1 MPEKASS
8 GMMDGVPSM
17 RRDGGA
23 VLCYSFPPYGDA
35 PAESARASAGAAL
48 LSQLRAG
55 NQRSTDVRRLLC
67 RDLPPLWYAA
77 GIARRTRNRIMDPVP
92 VLAADVDSS
101 SAARANQNNPTR
113 AKPTLVRGLS
123 LLDSVLLLVS
133 GIIGSSIFLT
143 AKDIAVPLPQPIL
156 FLLVWVL
163 GAVISLFGCVAFAEL
178 GSMFPDSGGQYIYL
192 REAYGDL
199 VAFLYGWM
207 LFAVANGGSIAA
219 LSVASAAYLGKVF
232 PVASEQRVVFALLG
246 ISVTRAHVLGLVLIA
261 ILTYVNVVGLRWG
274 TLLQNVS
281 TWTKFTAMAAFVV
294 LGFAIGKGS
303 WSNFHAPGTSLTM
316 GLAPTQLIS
325 ALGVGLIAVFWAYD
339 GWVYI
344 TWVAGEVK
352 EPRRNVPLAMVLG
365 VLAVGVIYVAMNMTY
380 VYALP
385 LKEIAVHETIAHAA
399 AEALFSPGAAMW
411 LSLVIAVS
419 CFSAAATCTL
429 SGARVYLAMAQDGV
443 FFKRMAVIHPKWR
456 TPAFS
461 LVGQGAWAAALTLS
475 GRYDQLYTYVIYGM
489 VLSYTLTVMGM
500 FLLRWKRPEIPRPYR
515 CTGYPWLPAIY
526 VLIGAAWT
534 LNTII
539 TRPSEAFWGTAI
551 VLVGVPGYLYWKR
564 SGRA

>member
-1 MPEKASS
+1 MEP
-8 GMMDGVPSM
+8 VPIAL
-17 RRDGGA
+17 A
-23 VLCYSFPPYGDA
+23 VA
-35 PAESARASAGAAL
+35 PSPAAL
-48 LSQLRAG
+48 TEKSQ
-55 NQRSTDVRRLLC
+55 
-67 RDLPPLWYAA
+67 
-77 GIARRTRNRIMDPVP
+77 
-92 VLAADVDSS
+92 
-101 SAARANQNNPTR
+101 
-113 AKPTLVRGLS
+113 PTLVRGLG
-123 LLDSVLLLVS
+123 LLDSVLLLIS

-143 AKDIAVPLPQPIL
+143 AKDIAGPLPQPAL

-163 GAVISLFGCVAFAEL
+163 GALISLCACFAFAEL

-219 LSVASAAYLGKVF
+219 LSVASAAYLG
-232 PVASEQRVVFALLG
+232 QVVPFVSQDHVV
-246 ISVTRAHVLGLVLIA
+246 ISLAGVVLTRATVLGLVLIA
-261 ILTYVNVVGLRWG
+261 ILTAVNVVGLRWG
-274 TLLQNVS
+274 ALLQNIS
-281 TWTKFTAMAAFVV
+281 TWTKFAAMAAFVG
-294 LGFAIGKGS
+294 LGFVIGKGN
-303 WSNFHAPGTSLTM
+303 WSNFHAHGTSLTL
-316 GLAPTQLIS
+316 GLGPGALIS
-325 ALGVGLIAVFWAYD
+325 AMGVGMIAVFWAYD

-365 VLAVGVIYVAMNMTY
+365 VLAVAAIYIAMNLTY
-380 VYALP
+380 LYAMP
-385 LKEIAVHETIAHAA
+385 IKEIANHETIAHAA
-399 AEALFSPGAAMW
+399 AAALFSPRAAVW
-411 LSLVIAVS
+411 LSLMIAVS

-461 LVGQGAWAAALTLS
+461 LIGQGVWAAALTLS

-489 VLSYTLTVMGM
+489 VLSYTLTVIAL
-500 FLLRWKRPEIPRPYR
+500 FWLRWKRPDIPRPYR

-526 VLIGAAWT
+526 VLIGTAWT

-539 TRPSEAFWGTAI
+539 TRPTEAFWGTAI
-551 VLVGVPGYLYWKR
+551 VLIGIPGYLYWKHINR
-564 SGRA
+564 KTATN

>member
-1 MPEKASS
+1 
-8 GMMDGVPSM
+8 MDPA
-17 RRDGGA
+17 A
-23 VLCYSFPPYGDA
+23 VV
-35 PAESARASAGAAL
+35 PAEPPPG
-48 LSQLRAG
+48 
-55 NQRSTDVRRLLC
+55 ST
-67 RDLPPLWYAA
+67 
-77 GIARRTRNRIMDPVP
+77 T
-92 VLAADVDSS
+92 
-101 SAARANQNNPTR
+101 Q
-113 AKPTLVRGLS
+113 PTLVRGLS

-143 AKDIAVPLPQPIL
+143 AKDIAGPLPQPVL

-219 LSVASAAYLGKVF
+219 LTVASAVYTGQVFPIVSQEKVF
-232 PVASEQRVVFALLG
+232 FTIGSIVV
-246 ISVTRAHVLGLVLIA
+246 SRANVLGLVLIA
-261 ILTYVNVVGLRWG
+261 VLTWVNVVGLRWG
-274 TLLQNVS
+274 ALLQNLS
-281 TWTKFTAMAAFVV
+281 TWTKFTAMSAFVI
-294 LGFAIGKGS
+294 LGLAFGKGS
-303 WSNFHAPGTSLTM
+303 WSNFESHGVGLTM
-316 GLAPTQLIS
+316 GLGPAQLIS
-325 ALGVGLIAVFWAYD
+325 AFGVGLIAVFWAYD

-352 EPRRNVPLAMVLG
+352 NPRRNVPLAMVLG
-365 VLAVGVIYVAMNMTY
+365 VLAVGTIYVAMNVTY
-380 VYALP
+380 IYALP
-385 LKEIAVHETIAHAA
+385 LKEIAAHETIAHAA
-399 AEALFSPGAAMW
+399 AVALFSPHAAVW
-411 LSLVIAVS
+411 LSLMIAVS

-443 FFKRMAVIHPKWR
+443 FFRRMAVIHPKWR

-461 LVGQGAWAAALTLS
+461 LIGQGVWAAVLTLS
-475 GRYDQLYTYVIYGM
+475 GRYDQLYTYVIFGM
-489 VLSYTLTVMGM
+489 VLSYTLTVIGM

-526 VLIGAAWT
+526 VLIGTAWT

-539 TRPSEAFWGTAI
+539 TRPTEAFWGAAI
-551 VLVGVPGYLYWKR
+551 VLIGVPGYLYWKR
-564 SGRA
+564 ANRKAAVK

>member
-1 MPEKASS
+1 MEP
-8 GMMDGVPSM
+8 
-17 RRDGGA
+17 
-23 VLCYSFPPYGDA
+23 L
-35 PAESARASAGAAL
+35 PAL
-48 LSQLRAG
+48 T
-55 NQRSTDVRRLLC
+55 STDISNQES
-67 RDLPPLWYAA
+67 PE
-77 GIARRTRNRIMDPVP
+77 TR
-92 VLAADVDSS
+92 
-101 SAARANQNNPTR
+101 
-113 AKPTLVRGLS
+113 PTLVRGLS

-143 AKDIAVPLPQPIL
+143 AKDIATPLPHPVL

-163 GAVISLFGCVAFAEL
+163 GALISLCACFAFAEL

-199 VAFLYGWM
+199 IAFLYGWM
-207 LFAVANGGSIAA
+207 LFAVANGGTIAA
-219 LSVASAAYLGKVF
+219 LSVASAAYIGQVVPFVSQEHIVF
-232 PVASEQRVVFALLG
+232 SIAGIVV
-246 ISVTRAHVLGLVLIA
+246 SRAHLFGLVLIA
-261 ILTYVNVVGLRWG
+261 ALTFVNVVGLRWG

-281 TWTKFTAMAAFVV
+281 TWTKFTAMAAFVI

-303 WSNFHAPGTSLTM
+303 WSNFHAHGVSLTM
-316 GLAPTQLIS
+316 GLGPAKLIS

-352 EPRRNVPLAMVLG
+352 DPRRNVPLAMVLG
-365 VLAVGVIYVAMNMTY
+365 VLAVGVIYIAMNLTY
-380 VYALP
+380 MYALP
-385 LKEIAVHETIAHAA
+385 LKQIASYETIAHASA
-399 AEALFSPGAAMW
+399 VALFSPRAAGL
-411 LSLVIAVS
+411 LSLTIAVS

-461 LVGQGAWAAALTLS
+461 LIGQGIWAAALTLS

-489 VLSYTLTVMGM
+489 VLSYTLTVIGM
-500 FLLRWKRPEIPRPYR
+500 FILRWKRPEIPRPYR

-526 VLIGAAWT
+526 VLIGTAWT

-539 TRPSEAFWGTAI
+539 TRPTEAFWGTTI
-551 VLVGVPGYLYWKR
+551 VLVGIPGYLYWKSSNR
-564 SGRA
+564 VSPSASSN